1 MGTAGEGVLG
11 GMNWEIWIDIY
22 TLPCVNR
29 EAAVCTGR
37 AAWCS
42 MMAQRAGTAWAGGGG
57 ARGSRYIYTYSW
69 FTSLYSG
76 K

>member
-29 EAAVCTGR
+29 ELVGSCCMHRACSLVLCDGPEGWDGVGWWGR
-37 AAWCS
+37 CKRK
-42 MMAQRAGTAWAGGGG
+42 QV
-57 ARGSRYIYTYSW
+57 YIYI
-69 FTSLYSG
+69 
-76 K
+76 